1 MSMTDLAPTTFA
13 IPTLETERMFLRAM
27 RADDIEAEIAF
38 FQTERSRSVGGPIPA
53 NQVWRAVAGMIGHWA
68 LRGYG
73 FWALEEKTTGTY
85 LGRAGLWNPHPWPE
99 PEIGW
104 TLMQPAEGKGFA
116 HEAALAARAYA
127 YDTLGWTTANSL
139 ILAGNTRSEALAGR
153 LGARLEGEYLHPTV
167 GAMNIW
173 RHPSPGQLPH
183 PDEAPAAPAAPAT
196 RRPL

>member
-53 NQVWRAVAGMIGHWA
+53 NQVWRAVAGMNGHWA

-127 YDTLGWTTANSL
+127 YDTLGWTTAISL

-173 RHPSPGQLPH
+173 RHPGPGQLAH
-183 PDEAPAAPAAPAT
+183 PTEAAPAI